1 MVSPRAQRPRKEH
14 PSAYRAGILIAKG
27 SIVALTRSDWHGMEN
42 LPDDGGFLVCANH
55 ISNADPFAVTRFLWD
70 NGRPPYFLAKES
82 MFHWPLFG
90 RIMRDSGQIPVRRG
104 TARAAEAYEHA
115 VQAVVDGRCVV
126 VMPEST
132 ITKDPDRWPMVG
144 KTGAARIGLATGR
157 PVIPLAQWGVQYIR
171 HRRGRPD
178 PGLRV
183 VNRMQAG
190 PPVPLD
196 DLRGREMDASLLRV
210 ATDRIMDAIT
220 AQLETLRGST
230 APAGRWDPSVGRRVV
245 RDELGE
251 RPGHRD
257 GAGERR

>member
-1 MVSPRAQRPRKEH
+1 
-14 PSAYRAGILIAKG
+14 
-27 SIVALTRSDWHGMEN
+27 
-42 LPDDGGFLVCANH
+42 
-55 ISNADPFAVTRFLWD
+55 
-70 NGRPPYFLAKES
+70 
-82 MFHWPLFG
+82 
-90 RIMRDSGQIPVRRG
+90 
-104 TARAAEAYEHA
+104 
-115 VQAVVDGRCVV
+115 
-126 VMPEST
+126 
-132 ITKDPDRWPMVG
+132 
-144 KTGAARIGLATGR
+144 
-157 PVIPLAQWGVQYIR
+157 
-171 HRRGRPD
+171 
-178 PGLRV
+178 
-183 VNRMQAG
+183 MQAG